1 MLLIGFGSFGFG
13 EYTDM
18 LDKWRGGEKMKAV
31 VLRAKWDPRKGFV
44 LGPKDIEG
52 KLTWLGSKVWRY
64 PEVKVEEVPEPKIEK
79 PTEVIIQVKATG
91 ICGSD
96 VHMAQADE
104 EGYILYPGLTGFPV
118 VLGHEFSG
126 VVVEAGP
133 EAINKRTGKRFEPG
147 EPVTAE
153 EMLWCGHC
161 RHCADGFPNHCE
173 HLHEL
178 GFDVNGAFAE
188 YVKVD
193 AKYLWSLK
201 EIEEVYGSGEK
212 LFLLGSLVEPTS
224 VAYNA
229 VIERGGG
236 IRPGD
241 FVVIIGGGPIG
252 LAAVA
257 VLKRAGG
264 ARVIL
269 SEPSEVRRK
278 IGEELGADYTIDPT
292 KEDFVQKVLEYTN
305 GWGAKLYLEA
315 SGVPHVV
322 WPQLEQVIWNARGIN
337 ATVVIVA
344 RADVKVPITPEVFQV
359 KRAQIVGS
367 QGHSGHG
374 TFPRVISLMASGM
387 DMTKIISKT
396 VGLEEIPEYIK
407 RLQTDKSLVKVTWLN
422 A

>member
-1 MLLIGFGSFGFG
+1 M
-13 EYTDM
+13 
-18 LDKWRGGEKMKAV
+18 RAV
-31 VLRAKWDPRKGFV
+31 VLKAKWDPRNSFV
-44 LGPKDIEG
+44 IGPKDIEG

-79 PTEVIIQVKATG
+79 PTEVIIEVKATG

-104 EGYILYPGLTGFPV
+104 DGYILYPGLTGFPV

-126 VVVEAGP
+126 VIVEAGP
-133 EAINKRTGKRFEPG
+133 EAINKRNNGKFEIG

-153 EMLWCGHC
+153 EMFWCGHC
-161 RHCADGFPNHCE
+161 RHCADGYPNHCE
-173 HLHEL
+173 NLNEL
-178 GFDVNGAFAE
+178 GFNVNGAFAK
-188 YVKVD
+188 YVKID
-193 AKYLWSLK
+193 AKYVWSLK
-201 EIEEVYGSGEK
+201 EIEEKYGRNEK
-212 LFLLGSLVEPTS
+212 LFLLGSLVEPSS

-241 FVVIIGGGPIG
+241 FVVIMGGGPIG

-257 VLKRAGG
+257 ILKRAGG
-264 ARVIL
+264 AKVIL
-269 SEPSEVRRK
+269 SEPSETRRK

-292 KEDFVQKVLEYTN
+292 KEDFTEKVLEYTN
-305 GWGAKLYLEA
+305 GWGANLYLEA
-315 SGVPHVV
+315 TGVPHVI
-322 WPQLEQVIWNARGIN
+322 WPKLEETIWNARGIN

-359 KRAQIVGS
+359 KRAKIVGA

-374 TFPRVISLMASGM
+374 TFPRVINLMASGM
-387 DMTKIISKT
+387 DMTKIISKK
-396 VGLEEIPEYIK
+396 VRLEEIPEYIK

-422 A
+422 M

>member
-1 MLLIGFGSFGFG
+1 
-13 EYTDM
+13 
-18 LDKWRGGEKMKAV
+18 MKAV
-31 VLRAKWDPRKGFV
+31 VLKAKWDPRNSFV
-44 LGPKDIEG
+44 IGPKDIEG

-79 PTEVIIQVKATG
+79 PTEVIIEVKATG

-104 EGYILYPGLTGFPV
+104 DGYILYPGLTGFPV

-126 VVVEAGP
+126 VIVEAGP
-133 EAINKRTGKRFEPG
+133 EAINKRNNGKFEIG

-153 EMLWCGHC
+153 EMFWCGHC
-161 RHCADGFPNHCE
+161 RHCADGYPNHCE
-173 HLHEL
+173 NLNEL
-178 GFDVNGAFAE
+178 GFNVNGAFAK
-188 YVKVD
+188 YVKID
-193 AKYLWSLK
+193 AKYVWSLK
-201 EIEEVYGSGEK
+201 EIEEKYGRNER
-212 LFLLGSLVEPTS
+212 LFLLGSLVEPSS

-241 FVVIIGGGPIG
+241 FVVIMGGGPIG

-257 VLKRAGG
+257 ILKKAGG
-264 ARVIL
+264 AKVIL
-269 SEPSEVRRK
+269 SEPSETRRK

-292 KEDFVQKVLEYTN
+292 KEDFTEKVLEYTN
-305 GWGAKLYLEA
+305 GWGANLYLEA
-315 SGVPHVV
+315 TGVPHVI
-322 WPQLEQVIWNARGIN
+322 WPKLEETIWNARGIN

-359 KRAQIVGS
+359 KRAKIVGA

-374 TFPRVISLMASGM
+374 TFPRVINLMASGM
-387 DMTKIISKT
+387 DMTKIISKK
-396 VGLEEIPEYIK
+396 VRLEEIPEYIK

-422 A
+422 M

>member
-1 MLLIGFGSFGFG
+1 
-13 EYTDM
+13 
-18 LDKWRGGEKMKAV
+18 MKAV
-31 VLRAKWDPRKGFV
+31 VLKAKWDPRNSFV
-44 LGPKDIEG
+44 IGPKDIEG

-79 PTEVIIQVKATG
+79 PTEVIIEVKATG

-104 EGYILYPGLTGFPV
+104 DGYILYPGLTGFPV

-126 VVVEAGP
+126 VIVEAGP
-133 EAINKRTGKRFEPG
+133 EAINKRNNGKFEIG

-153 EMLWCGHC
+153 EMFWCGHC
-161 RHCADGFPNHCE
+161 RHCADGYPNHCE
-173 HLHEL
+173 NLNEL
-178 GFDVNGAFAE
+178 GFNVNGAFAK
-188 YVKVD
+188 YVKID
-193 AKYLWSLK
+193 AKYVWSLK
-201 EIEEVYGSGEK
+201 EIEEKYGRNEK
-212 LFLLGSLVEPTS
+212 LFLLGSLVEPSS

-241 FVVIIGGGPIG
+241 FVVIMGGGPIG

-257 VLKRAGG
+257 ILKKAGG
-264 ARVIL
+264 AKVIL
-269 SEPSEVRRK
+269 SEPSETRRK

-292 KEDFVQKVLEYTN
+292 KEDFTEKVLEYTN
-305 GWGAKLYLEA
+305 GWGANLYLEA
-315 SGVPHVV
+315 TGVPHVI
-322 WPQLEQVIWNARGIN
+322 WPKLEETIWNARGIN

-359 KRAQIVGS
+359 KRAKIVGA

-374 TFPRVISLMASGM
+374 TFPRVINLMASGM
-387 DMTKIISKT
+387 DMTKIISKK
-396 VGLEEIPEYIK
+396 VRLEEIPEYIK

-422 A
+422 M